1 MATTLDL
8 VDNVADAITR
18 LRYLEKKS
26 KDDDEMLKLLKK
38 QKDDMATELANAKH
52 DFGVELYQA
61 QQERDAAVKMANEV
75 KMVIEAVGNMAL
87 SGIRKLK
94 GDEVQP
100 PGMQP
105 PLIVKHLQATD
116 KRLPPITPEM
126 DKALP
131 DKPLFL
137 RENNS
142 R

>member
-1 MATTLDL
+1 MATTLDI

-18 LRYLEKKS
+18 LRFLEKKS
-26 KDDDEMLKLLKK
+26 KDDDEMIQLLKR
-38 QKDDMATELANAKH
+38 QKDEMANELADAKH
-52 DFGVELYQA
+52 NFGVETYRL

-94 GDEVQP
+94 GDEIQP
-100 PGMQP
+100 PGTQP

-137 RENNS
+137 REN